1 MTSHDAPDDDR
12 SFGALPTNVWEK
24 KGNRRVRVGGAM
36 TTPKASQGKRK
47 SGSQP
52 SLISN
57 YFKPIDSPVTAKTPS
72 RHDNDANGTPSKP
85 PRAAE
90 SAIVATS
97 DEEDELEDAARTS
110 KRPRLATPPESV
122 ESSRPVT
129 PPNASERN
137 ALAALMSPKI
147 KEFRPPPRS
156 PRTARY
162 KYTGAGAN
170 AEEPA
175 TPEQIVKKKTLHE
188 KFVAKLGR
196 PESMAL
202 LRKKSPSER
211 EDGDGGEEEGEEEE
225 EDITP
230 AAKSLRGK
238 YASTAGASKKPGPAS
253 KKGTA
258 TSTTKFTPLEKQ
270 YVEIKKKYPDTLLL
284 IEVGY
289 KFRFFGEDAKVP
301 RSKVQ
306 VLIRDCLQ
314 GTRNSPFH
322 EP

>member
-1 MTSHDAPDDDR
+1 
-12 SFGALPTNVWEK
+12 
-24 KGNRRVRVGGAM
+24 M

-57 YFKPIDSPVTAKTPS
+57 YFKRIDSPVTAKTPS

-85 PRAAE
+85 RRAAE
-90 SAIVATS
+90 SASAATS
-97 DEEDELEDAARTS
+97 DEEHELDDAARTS
-110 KRPRLATPPESV
+110 KRPRLATPESV

-129 PPNASERN
+129 PPNFSERN
-137 ALAALMSPKI
+137 ALAALMSPKV
-147 KEFRPPPRS
+147 KEFRPPPQS

-162 KYTGAGAN
+162 KYTGAGGAN

-202 LRKKSPSER
+202 LRKNSASER
-211 EDGDGGEEEGEEEE
+211 EDEGGEEDEGEEEE

-238 YASTAGASKKPGPAS
+238 YASTARAGKKAAPAS

-301 RSKVQ
+301 LPRV
-306 VLIRDCLQ
+306 
-314 GTRNSPFH
+314 
-322 EP
+322 

>member
-1 MTSHDAPDDDR
+1 
-12 SFGALPTNVWEK
+12 
-24 KGNRRVRVGGAM
+24 M

-57 YFKPIDSPVTAKTPS
+57 YFKRIDSPVATKTPS
-72 RHDNDANGTPSKP
+72 RHDNDTNGTPSKP

-90 SAIVATS
+90 SDIIATS
-97 DEEDELEDAARTS
+97 DEEHEADDVERTT

-122 ESSRPVT
+122 DSSRLVT
-129 PPNASERN
+129 PPPASERN
-137 ALAALMSPKI
+137 ALTTLMSPKI
-147 KEFRPPPRS
+147 KEFRAPPQS

-162 KYTGAGAN
+162 RYTGAGGAN

-202 LRKKSPSER
+202 LRKNSASER
-211 EDGDGGEEEGEEEE
+211 DDEEGEEEEGEEEE
-225 EDITP
+225 EIIP

-238 YASTAGASKKPGPAS
+238 YASTAASGKKAAPAS

-258 TSTTKFTPLEKQ
+258 TRTTKFTPLEKQ

-301 RSKVQ
+301 RPQKFE
-306 VLIRDCLQ
+306 C
-314 GTRNSPFH
+314 
-322 EP
+322 

>member
-1 MTSHDAPDDDR
+1 
-12 SFGALPTNVWEK
+12 
-24 KGNRRVRVGGAM
+24 M

-57 YFKPIDSPVTAKTPS
+57 YFKRIDSPVASKTPS

-85 PRAAE
+85 RRAPK
-90 SAIVATS
+90 SDIIATS
-97 DEEDELEDAARTS
+97 DGEHEGDDVERTS
-110 KRPRLATPPESV
+110 KRPRLDTPPESV

-129 PPNASERN
+129 PPPASEWD
-137 ALAALMSPKI
+137 ALTALMSPKI
-147 KEFRPPPRS
+147 KEFRPPPQS

-162 KYTGAGAN
+162 RYTGAEGAN

-175 TPEQIVKKKTLHE
+175 TPEQLVKKKTLHE

-202 LRKKSPSER
+202 LRKKSASER
-211 EDGDGGEEEGEEEE
+211 EDDEDEEGEGEEEE
-225 EDITP
+225 EEIAP
-230 AAKSLRGK
+230 AAKGLRGK
-238 YASTAGASKKPGPAS
+238 YASTAGAGKKATPAS
-253 KKGTA
+253 KKGTT
-258 TSTTKFTPLEKQ
+258 TSTTKFTPLENQ

-289 KFRFFGEDAKVP
+289 KFRFFGEDAKV
-301 RSKVQ
+301 RRLKAQ
-306 VLIRDCLQ
+306 VVDWRLPP
-314 GTRNSPFH
+314 RNS
-322 EP
+322 E

>member
-1 MTSHDAPDDDR
+1 
-12 SFGALPTNVWEK
+12 
-24 KGNRRVRVGGAM
+24 M

-57 YFKPIDSPVTAKTPS
+57 YFKRIDSPVTSKTPS

-85 PRAAE
+85 RRAAE
-90 SAIVATS
+90 SVIIAAS
-97 DEEDELEDAARTS
+97 DEEHEVDDVERTS

-129 PPNASERN
+129 PPGASERN
-137 ALAALMSPKI
+137 ALTALMSPKI
-147 KEFRPPPRS
+147 KEFRPPPQS

-162 KYTGAGAN
+162 KYTGAGGAN
-170 AEEPA
+170 AEEQS

-202 LRKKSPSER
+202 LRKNSASGR
-211 EDGDGGEEEGEEEE
+211 EDEEGEEGEGEEEE
-225 EDITP
+225 EEIIP

-238 YASTAGASKKPGPAS
+238 YASTAASGKKAAPAS

-289 KFRFFGEDAKVP
+289 KFRFFGEDAKVL
-301 RSKVQ
+301 RCSTS